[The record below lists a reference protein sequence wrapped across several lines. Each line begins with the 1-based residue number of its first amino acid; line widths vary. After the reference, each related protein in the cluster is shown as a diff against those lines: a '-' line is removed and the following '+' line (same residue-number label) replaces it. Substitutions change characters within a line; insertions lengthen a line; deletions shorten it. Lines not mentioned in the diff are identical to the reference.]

1 MQFKGIVTAGVVAI
15 LPLPVNAQDWPLR
28 PVTMVVPFAAGS
40 GSDAIARIFANRLS
54 QLLGKQVVVENIGG
68 AGGLTAATR
77 VAKSAPDGYQ
87 FILGTSGTHASNQAL
102 YSKPP
107 YDPRTD
113 FTPVALVVEQ
123 QTVLITRKSLPAAG
137 LQDFVAHARA
147 HAGTM
152 KFGSGGIAST
162 THLACALVNAAIGV
176 HATHVPYRAAGL
188 AIQDMIAGHVDYACP
203 LASGAMSQIEAGQVN
218 AVAMLSSR
226 RSSVMPNLASAAEQ
240 GLNLDGDTWNAFFL
254 PKGVPAQIT
263 QKLNAATIAAMNS
276 PDVQERLKS
285 IGVNIVTPDR
295 RSPEYLA
302 QFVRAETEKWAA
314 VVKAAGIEPQ

>member
-1 MQFKGIVTAGVVAI
+1 MQSGASLQIVS
-15 LPLPVNAQDWPLR
+15 LK
-28 PVTMVVPFAAGS
+28 
-40 GSDAIARIFANRLS
+40 
-54 QLLGKQVVVENIGG
+54 LLGKQIVVENIGG

-102 YSKPP
+102 YRTP
-107 YDPRTD
+107 YDPAVD

-137 LQDFVAHARA
+137 LRDFVAYSRA
-147 HAGTM
+147 HAATM

-176 HATHVPYRAAGL
+176 QATHVPYRAAGL

-218 AVAMLSSR
+218 AVAMLSTR
-226 RSSVMPNLASAAEQ
+226 RSPVMPNLASAVEQ
-240 GLNLDGDTWNAFFL
+240 GFNLDGDTWNAFFL
-254 PKGVPAQIT
+254 PKGVPAPIV
-263 QKLNAATIAAMNS
+263 QKLNAATMAAMKS
-276 PDVQERLKS
+276 ADVQERLKS
-285 IGVNIVTPDR
+285 IGVNIVAPER
-295 RSPEYLA
+295 RSPDYLA
-302 QFVRAETEKWAA
+302 QFVRAETEKWTA
-314 VVKAAGIEPQ
+314 VVKAAGIHPQ